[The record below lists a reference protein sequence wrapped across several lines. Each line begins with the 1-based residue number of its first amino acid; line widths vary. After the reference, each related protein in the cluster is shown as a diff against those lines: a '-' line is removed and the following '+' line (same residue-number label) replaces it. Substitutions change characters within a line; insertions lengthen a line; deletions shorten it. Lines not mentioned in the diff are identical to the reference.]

1 MSSSY
6 NKGQKSWHTSGG
18 GGGGARSVFQF
29 THAESLPSPH
39 KQRWTRVFTI
49 FSKLQICVGCWEGE
63 LQENFE
69 KDALFYEGN
78 QKLQKNYE
86 YYIIVPDLAMI
97 DWTAKTRRSRVFFRQ
112 TLWSPAYHYKRFKTE
127 VNKAFMAIKTG

>member
-6 NKGQKSWHTSGG
+6 NKGQKSWHTFAFLGG
-18 GGGGARSVFQF
+18 GGGGGKRSVFQF

-39 KQRWTRVFTI
+39 KQRWTRVFTVLSE
-49 FSKLQICVGCWEGE
+49 FQICVGWCTWEGE
-63 LQENFE
+63 LQENFK

-86 YYIIVPDLAMI
+86 YYTTVPDLAMI
-97 DWTAKTRRSRVFFRQ
+97 V
-112 TLWSPAYHYKRFKTE
+112 
-127 VNKAFMAIKTG
+127 